1 VAFGGTAMKAYSMDL
16 RERVIKDCD
25 AGLSTKL
32 VAEKYSVSPAW
43 VRRLK
48 QRKKDGKGIA
58 PRSSRNKRVRKLEAY
73 SDRIRELI
81 KATPDLTLAELRSEL
96 QVKVALATLWLAVD
110 RLDLTLKKKSR
121 GRRSRTAPT

>member
-1 VAFGGTAMKAYSMDL
+1 MKAYSMDL

-25 AGLSTKL
+25 AGLSTKV

-48 QRKKDGKGIA
+48 QRKNDGNGIA

-81 KATPDLTLAELRSEL
+81 QATPDLTLAELRTEL
-96 QVKVALATLWLAVD
+96 KVKVALATLWLAVD